1 MPEYDSSTNSTKKSS
16 GNSEASASASSK
28 GPGAW
33 LVVGGV
39 YILLSAI
46 AMFSMYGHIQRLD
59 TAQATG
65 TEQQAKL
72 EQRLAA
78 AETSMQSTVAG
89 VNEKLG
95 TAQQQLE
102 ARNTQMQ
109 RQQRASLNRA
119 VKEQKEQMEA
129 VTGEVQGVKSDVG
142 TVRTD
147 VEATKSD
154 LAATK
159 DKLERTIG
167 DLGQQSG
174 LIAHT
179 REDLEALRRKGERN
193 YYEFTLLKGKGP
205 TPVSTVSLQ
214 LKKVDP
220 KRSKFTLNV
229 LADDRTIEKRDRT
242 MYEPLQFYT
251 AKDRHLYEVVIFT
264 AEKNKVTGYLSTPK
278 DATVAQA
285 R

>member
-1 MPEYDSSTNSTKKSS
+1 MAEYDSSINSTKKSS
-16 GNSEASASASSK
+16 GNSEASASSK

-33 LVVGGV
+33 LVVGGA

-46 AMFSMYGHIQRLD
+46 AMFSMYGHIQKLD
-59 TAQATG
+59 TTQAIS

-72 EQRLAA
+72 EQRLDAA
-78 AETSMQSTVAG
+78 DASMQNTVAG

-102 ARNTQMQ
+102 ARNTQLQ

-119 VKEQKEQMEA
+119 VKEQKAQMEA

-147 VEATKSD
+147 VEATKTD

-159 DKLERTIG
+159 EKLEHTIG

-205 TPVSTVSLQ
+205 TPVSTISLQ

-278 DATVAQA
+278 DATVAQV

>member
-1 MPEYDSSTNSTKKSS
+1 MPEYESSTKKSS
-16 GNSEASASASSK
+16 GNSEASATASST
-28 GPGAW
+28 GPGVW
-33 LVVGGV
+33 LAIGGA

-46 AMFSMYGHIQRLD
+46 AMFSMYGHIQKLD
-59 TAQATG
+59 ATQATS

-72 EQRLAA
+72 EQRLDA
-78 AETSMQSTVAG
+78 AEASMQNTVAG

-159 DKLERTIG
+159 DKLEHTIG

-205 TPVSTVSLQ
+205 TPVSTISLQ

>member
-1 MPEYDSSTNSTKKSS
+1 MSELDSPNKVKGS
-16 GNSEASASASSK
+16 GGNL
-28 GPGAW
+28 GIWLGIGGA
-33 LVVGGV
+33 
-39 YILLSAI
+39 YILLSAFV
-46 AMFSMYGHIQRLD
+46 MFSMYGHIQQLQ
-59 TAQATG
+59 ASQATS

-72 EQRLAA
+72 EQRLDA
-78 AETSMQSTVAG
+78 AESSMQTTVSG
-89 VNEKLG
+89 MNEKMG

-102 ARNTQMQ
+102 TRSTQLQ
-109 RQQRASLNRA
+109 RQQRASLGRLA
-119 VKEQKEQMEA
+119 KEQKQQMEA

-159 DKLERTIG
+159 EKLERTIG
-167 DLGQQSG
+167 DLGMQSG

-179 REDLEALRRKGERN
+179 REDLDALRRKGERN

-220 KRSKFTLNV
+220 KKSKFTLNV
-229 LADDRTIEKRDRT
+229 LADDRTIEKKDKT
-242 MYEPLQFYT
+242 MMEPLQFYT
-251 AKDRHLYEVVIFT
+251 GRDRQLFEVVVFT
-264 AEKNKVTGYLSTPK
+264 VEKNKVTGYLSTPK
-278 DATVAQA
+278 SAPAPAQ
-285 R
+285 